1 MHVRARCAGNG
12 QQVKVTFQ
20 NYEQLVGGS
29 KRFRNRS
36 PAAEEYQSTH
46 TYSFSLGSERVDAA
60 AETLVRRG
68 SFLLFRPFHYATQGR
83 HSWTRTW
90 NAPRV
95 LFAAEKPIREKCN
108 ATATKLAHL
117 DLRVVPAD

>member
-46 TYSFSLGSERVDAA
+46 TYSFSLGSERRRDACEKGFVFA
-60 AETLVRRG
+60 LSAFPLRNARTA
-68 SFLLFRPFHYATQGR
+68 FLDAHLECTA
-83 HSWTRTW
+83 
-90 NAPRV
+90 RV
-95 LFAAEKPIREKCN
+95 LFAGETDSGEVQR
-108 ATATKLAHL
+108 H
-117 DLRVVPAD
+117 RH

>member
-36 PAAEEYQSTH
+36 PAEEYQSTH
-46 TYSFSLGSERVDAA
+46 THSFSLGRASDA
-60 AETLVRRG
+60 AETDWEGVRFC
-68 SFLLFRPFHYATQGR
+68 SFGLSITQRKDGIPGR
-83 HSWTRTW
+83 ALGMHRF
-90 NAPRV
+90 
-95 LFAAEKPIREKCN
+95 FAAEKPIREKCTA
-108 ATATKLAHL
+108 ATAALAHL
-117 DLRVVPAD
+117 DLREVPAD